1 MSEDVITR
9 AEHDAFA
16 ELMRSENSR
25 LKEENDRQNKRIGAL
40 EENSRQIT
48 ELTASVRELAVN
60 MQNMNK
66 ELSRQCDQMEM
77 QARRTGER
85 LEKLENQDGEMWRKV
100 TGYIIT
106 AVISLLLGYIFT
118 RIGIV

>member
-85 LEKLENQDGEMWRKV
+85 LEKLESQDGEKWRKAIA
-100 TGYIIT
+100 YIGT
-106 AVISLLLGYIFT
+106 AILGAILAIVFAK
-118 RIGIV
+118 IGL

>member
-1 MSEDVITR
+1 MAEDVITR
-9 AEHDAFA
+9 AEHEAFA
-16 ELMRSENSR
+16 ELMRSENNR

-77 QARRTGER
+77 QAKRTGER

-106 AVISLLLGYIFT
+106 AVIGLLLGYIFT